1 MCAQFKYR
9 TTLSWNLIE
18 IKTKVVLL
26 FSIILRNLF
35 LKSILCA
42 FHLSSLLLLFPPP
55 FYLLK
60 ILWTRFADSEFYLS
74 LKFTSSLVTPLL
86 FFSFFLS
93 NILFP
98 LLLWS
103 HFFHIPLQN
112 LSFFQFLLSSSV
124 CLPRLFLL
132 CFTIPNSGLLLI
144 FFLDKTRLVPWGTT
158 EVSLLVPHHINL
170 CLVSSCLIIL
180 KQCSHIVVSAHT
192 YILQL
197 IYSLIHW

>member
-9 TTLSWNLIE
+9 TILSWNLIE
-18 IKTKVVLL
+18 EKDQICLLIFDYIEKFVLKVHP
-26 FSIILRNLF
+26 LRIS
-35 LKSILCA
+35 SILSALA
-42 FHLSSLLLLFPPP
+42 FPSTFLSAKNSLN
-55 FYLLK
+55 K
-60 ILWTRFADSEFYLS
+60 IRRSSEFYLS

-132 CFTIPNSGLLLI
+132 CFTIPNSCLLLI
-144 FFLDKTRLVPWGTT
+144 FFFG
-158 EVSLLVPHHINL
+158 
-170 CLVSSCLIIL
+170 
-180 KQCSHIVVSAHT
+180 
-192 YILQL
+192 
-197 IYSLIHW
+197 